1 MSVFC
6 PGNDNYSRLIR
17 RTVVRYGSD
26 NLRNCHLL
34 TYPSGT
40 QFWQSLRFWGKYPAK
55 LKRGFQPTITWWRL
69 VWWPRVSWRP
79 WREPRPW
86 LTTLATGCP
95 SPGPVILPLRLG
107 RMDTWGWAVLT
118 LTACGLDISHLQEP
132 GFFITLIKTM
142 AHVQVKCREVFSYSF
157 TCFPLVYTQVRTMII
172 CLKQI

>member
-26 NLRNCHLL
+26 NVRNCHLL

-55 LKRGFQPTITWWRL
+55 LKRGFQPTTTWWRL
-69 VWWPRVSWRP
+69 VWWPRVSSRP

-86 LTTLATGCP
+86 QTTLATGCP

-107 RMDTWGWAVLT
+107 RMVTWGWAVLT
-118 LTACGLDISHLQEP
+118 LTACGLDIS
-132 GFFITLIKTM
+132 
-142 AHVQVKCREVFSYSF
+142 
-157 TCFPLVYTQVRTMII
+157 PLGTWILHNSDKDNGSCTSKMQRGV
-172 CLKQI
+172 